1 MVKSQND
8 HKILVGL
15 ISLIGHERDSHVM
28 DDGNVVNA
36 PTTPGKNCL
45 LPRHSSGDTGD
56 GSLLGLMW

>member
-1 MVKSQND
+1 MVKTQND

-36 PTTPGKNCL
+36 PTTLEKNCL
-45 LPRHSSGDTGD
+45 YKAISGDTGD

>member
-1 MVKSQND
+1 MVKTQND

-36 PTTPGKNCL
+36 PTTLEKKTVYTKPFL
-45 LPRHSSGDTGD
+45 VI
-56 GSLLGLMW
+56 LGMVHYWA

>member
-36 PTTPGKNCL
+36 PTTLEKTVYTTPFL
-45 LPRHSSGDTGD
+45 VI
-56 GSLLGLMW
+56 LGMVHYWA